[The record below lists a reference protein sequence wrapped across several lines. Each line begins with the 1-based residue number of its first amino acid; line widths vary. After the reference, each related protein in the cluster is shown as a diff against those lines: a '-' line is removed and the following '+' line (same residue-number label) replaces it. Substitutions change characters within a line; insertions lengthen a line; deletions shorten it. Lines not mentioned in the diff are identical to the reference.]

1 MMTFVA
7 TVAVVGVGS
16 IGTIFAAHL
25 ISAGNHK
32 VTCCIRSPLDRLTVE
47 GAYGRLDVSPLC
59 ITNPDDTPVAD
70 WVLFATKAQD
80 TPSAAPWLRAL
91 CGPDTT
97 VVVLQNGVEHEKN
110 LTQFSGPARVLP
122 SVVFSNAKKLGRG
135 HVRHLCPE
143 RDLLVPAG
151 TSGVALTEL
160 FAGTKLI
167 VESDEDFVSTSW
179 RKFLLNL
186 VANPITAIT
195 GRGLE
200 VFQDPAVEHLALG
213 MLREAM
219 EIGRQCGARLDFDAE
234 TVLMNWMSRYPGD
247 TGTSMLQDRRE
258 GRPLEVDALTGT
270 VVRLGRELGIPTP
283 VNQIICTL
291 LEAMH

>member
-1 MMTFVA
+1 MAFVT

-25 ISAGNHK
+25 ISAGNHEII
-32 VTCCIRSPLDRLTVE
+32 CCMRSPLDRLTVE
-47 GAYGRLDVSPLC
+47 GDYGRLDVHPSCVSDPSLL
-59 ITNPDDTPVAD
+59 TPTD
-70 WVLFATKAQD
+70 WVLFATKSQD
-80 TPSAAPWLRAL
+80 SASAAPWLESLCRAS
-91 CGPDTT
+91 TT
-97 VVVLQNGVEHEKN
+97 VVVLQNGVEQEKN
-110 LTQFSGPARVLP
+110 LAPFCGPASILP
-122 SVVFSNAKKLGRG
+122 SVVFSNARKLGRG

-151 TSGVALTEL
+151 AAGLALTEL
-160 FAGTKLI
+160 FAGTKLV
-167 VESDEDFVSTSW
+167 VESDEDFVSSSW
-179 RKFLLNL
+179 QKFLLNL

-219 EIGRQCGARLDFDAE
+219 EIGRRCGARLDFDAE
-234 TVLMNWMSRYPGD
+234 TILMNWMSRYPGD

-258 GRPLEVDALTGT
+258 GRSLETSALTGT
-270 VVRLGRELGIPTP
+270 IVRLGRELGIPTP